1 MTRTLVYALDSC
13 LRLLHPFMPFVTE
26 ELWEQLAPEG
36 ARDGLL
42 IDSSWPDLG
51 DSLRSPEAEEEMA
64 WLIRMIG
71 AIRTVRSE
79 MNVPPKAELAV
90 TVAGSSVATQARLKM
105 HDTLLRRL
113 ARLVSVELVEEVP
126 SSGTV
131 QVVVDEATA
140 ALAAT
145 RRGERWWRR
154 C

>member
-1 MTRTLVYALDSC
+1 
-13 LRLLHPFMPFVTE
+13 
-26 ELWEQLAPEG
+26 
-36 ARDGLL
+36 
-42 IDSSWPDLG
+42 
-51 DSLRSPEAEEEMA
+51 MA

-90 TVAGSSVATQARLKM
+90 TVAGTSDATQARLKM

-131 QVVVDEATA
+131 QVVVDEATT
-140 ALAAT
+140 ALAVGDVIDISKEISRLEKEISKVEGEIGKIEKKLENRISLRKP
-145 RRGERWWRR
+145 RRKSSRNSERGRPSTGSR
-154 C
+154 TTSCRKR

>member
-1 MTRTLVYALDSC
+1 
-13 LRLLHPFMPFVTE
+13 
-26 ELWEQLAPEG
+26 
-36 ARDGLL
+36 
-42 IDSSWPDLG
+42 
-51 DSLRSPEAEEEMA
+51 MA

-90 TVAGSSVATQARLKM
+90 TVAGTSDATQARLKM

-140 ALAAT
+140 ALAVGDVIDISKEIS
-145 RRGERWWRR
+145 RLEKEISKVEGEIGKIEKKLENSNFIAKAPPEVVEEQRERAAEYR
-154 C
+154 QSHDKLSEALNRLSTL